1 MAAVQPSRRDA
12 LALFLALALTL
23 YMASGLAWADAPTE
37 RPSLPTFS
45 GDKAPLQAPKKMAPR
60 PVLPDTRALFDLV
73 MACYPEPS
81 YFRGEIALEGRA
93 RNHRA
98 ATLQD
103 DGTLSGGGRVQLALV
118 AKLPLY
124 SAVELDRERER
135 EYTRRGKV
143 ADSVGAFVREVAKR
157 HKLGRELDLARALES
172 RAQERVAVGVAE
184 TAEQVRY
191 MERVADIEA
200 GLIESRGVLEKARLE
215 MLGHCATHR
224 TQAVDDTLS
233 EWLQ

>member
-1 MAAVQPSRRDA
+1 MRRNSRD
-12 LALFLALALTL
+12 LFALALTL
-23 YMASGLAWADAPTE
+23 WLASGLAWADASTE

-45 GDKAPLQAPKKMAPR
+45 GEKVPLQAPKKMAPK

-73 MACYPEPS
+73 MACYPESS

-98 ATLQD
+98 ATLAD
-103 DGTLSGGGRVQLALV
+103 DGTLTGGGRVQLALV

-135 EYTRRGKV
+135 EYMRRGKV

-200 GLIESRGVLEKARLE
+200 SLIESRGVLEKARLE

-233 EWLQ
+233 EWLR